1 MRSPAAERSL
11 RRLVAQLAT
20 AEPED
25 VQQVLEALDFAQQSE
40 VRALL
45 DAYDAPAVVAM
56 APAPKPPP
64 PPPPVPVPVPVDT
77 SHLAGL
83 SSWLAE
89 RVAAADGGDSSAR
102 MTPGAM
108 SALAH
113 AARSIPADA
122 GLSLEAAPARRRS
135 FNPVRRPGAASWG

>member
-11 RRLVAQLAT
+11 RRLLAQLAA

-25 VQQVLEALDFAQQSE
+25 VQQVLEALDFAQQAE

-45 DAYDAPAVVAM
+45 DAYDAPAVAA
-56 APAPKPPP
+56 APAPQPPAPPP
-64 PPPPVPVPVPVDT
+64 PPPADI

-89 RVAAADGGDSSAR
+89 RVAAADGGDTAAR
-102 MTPGAM
+102 MTPAALA
-108 SALAH
+108 ALAH
-113 AARSIPADA
+113 AARSLPAEA
-122 GLSLEAAPARRRS
+122 GLAPAVAPARRWS
-135 FNPVRRPGAASWG
+135 LNPFRRPGAASWR